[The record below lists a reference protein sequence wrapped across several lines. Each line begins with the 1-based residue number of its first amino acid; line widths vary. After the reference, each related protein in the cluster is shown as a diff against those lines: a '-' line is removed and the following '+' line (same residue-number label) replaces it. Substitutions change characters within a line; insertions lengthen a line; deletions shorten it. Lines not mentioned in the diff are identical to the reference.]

1 MQAAHQREA
10 DGDAVGRSTDTSR
23 WSSPFTLHR
32 GSNSSRR
39 SSDSEDQA
47 DSLIDKSPEAY
58 SSDLSRQ
65 PKLRQKGKRAQEPHR
80 QKTNTASFQVPK
92 LPPIKPLQASRPRVQ
107 SAYMHCIREHES
119 QVCDLQHRLNE
130 ASTENK
136 LLRRLQHRHTVALQ
150 YFQNSEDSVSQI
162 FTRHYN
168 EARVLQALL
177 RDTRSCRDNLAR
189 QLQTTEST
197 LLSTKASLKHLQL
210 LSQDHR
216 LLEREELT
224 LRLNEANAELEEK
237 DKRIVDLERNLELCQ
252 ASFNRQLVTEHRKT
266 TEARK
271 LSFFLKGKVYQLNGE
286 VEEKKKEI
294 ETHNIYSLRFAKKGV
309 ESKLV
314 QTDGFILP
322 PTEPARLFRLANT
335 ESQERLE
342 EQESS
347 VESFYFPVKEYSD
360 PETPETE
367 ALTNHQ
373 DDTERCADTSGQSSC
388 SEESLKYQTEEDCAK
403 EEEAPEVPQEL
414 EKEQETEKSEMPY
427 ISKKSLNA
435 TEPKRQGYRL
445 PRIRRN
451 YTFNQTIENLHN
463 GRPANSCVDFN
474 PCESTKP
481 DEGGDYQQWES

>member
-1 MQAAHQREA
+1 MCDRQLRLMQAAHQREG

-23 WSSPFTLHR
+23 WSSPSSLHC
-32 GSNSSRR
+32 GSRH

-47 DSLIDKSPEAY
+47 DPLIDKSPGAY
-58 SSDLSRQ
+58 SSDQPRQ
-65 PKLRQKGKRAQEPHR
+65 PKLRQIGKGAQGPRR
-80 QKTNTASFQVPK
+80 QRTNTASIQLPK
-92 LPPIKPLQASRPRVQ
+92 LPPIKPQQVLRPRVQ

-119 QVCDLQHRLNE
+119 QVSDLQHQLNQ

-162 FTRHYN
+162 FARHYN
-168 EARVLQALL
+168 EARVLQGLL

-210 LSQDHR
+210 LSQDRR

-237 DKRIVDLERNLELCQ
+237 DKRIV
-252 ASFNRQLVTEHRKT
+252 
-266 TEARK
+266 
-271 LSFFLKGKVYQLNGE
+271 
-286 VEEKKKEI
+286 EKKKEI
-294 ETHNIYSLRFAKKGV
+294 ETHNIYSLRFAKKGR

-314 QTDGFILP
+314 QTDGLILP
-322 PTEPARLFRLANT
+322 PTETARLFGLENT

-347 VESFYFPVKEYSD
+347 VECFYFPVKEYT
-360 PETPETE
+360 ETEIPETE
-367 ALTNHQ
+367 ALDNHQ
-373 DDTERCADTSGQSSC
+373 DDTEICADTSGQNSC
-388 SEESLKYQTEEDCAK
+388 SEESLKSQNEGDCTK

-414 EKEQETEKSEMPY
+414 EEEQETEESEMPY
-427 ISKKSLNA
+427 ISKKSVNA
-435 TEPKRQGYRL
+435 TEPKRKAYRF
-445 PRIRRN
+445 PRMRRN
-451 YTFNQTIENLHN
+451 YTFKQTIENLHN
-463 GRPANSCVDFN
+463 GIPANSCVDIN
-474 PCESTKP
+474 RCESTET
-481 DEGGDYQQWES
+481 DEGGDYQQWVS

>member
-1 MQAAHQREA
+1 MQAAHQREG

-23 WSSPFTLHR
+23 WSSPSSLHC
-32 GSNSSRR
+32 GSRH
-39 SSDSEDQA
+39 SSDSEDRA
-47 DSLIDKSPEAY
+47 DPLIDKSPGAY
-58 SSDLSRQ
+58 SSDQSRQ
-65 PKLRQKGKRAQEPHR
+65 PKLRQKGKGAQGPRR
-80 QKTNTASFQVPK
+80 QRTNTASIQLPK
-92 LPPIKPLQASRPRVQ
+92 LPPIKPQQVLRPRVQ

-119 QVCDLQHRLNE
+119 QVSDLQHQLNQ

-162 FTRHYN
+162 FARHYN
-168 EARVLQALL
+168 EARVLQGLL

-210 LSQDHR
+210 LSQDRR

-237 DKRIVDLERNLELCQ
+237 DKRIVDLERNLELSQ
-252 ASFNRQLVTEHRKT
+252 ASFNRQLVTEQRKT
-266 TEARK
+266 SEARK
-271 LSFFLKGKVYQLNGE
+271 LSFFLQGKVYQLNRE

-294 ETHNIYSLRFAKKGV
+294 ETHNIYSLRFAKKGR

-314 QTDGFILP
+314 QTDGLILP
-322 PTEPARLFRLANT
+322 PTETARLFGLENT

-347 VESFYFPVKEYSD
+347 VECFYFPVKEYT
-360 PETPETE
+360 ETEIPETE
-367 ALTNHQ
+367 ALDNHQ
-373 DDTERCADTSGQSSC
+373 DDTEICADTSGQNSC
-388 SEESLKYQTEEDCAK
+388 SEESLKSQNEGDCTK

-414 EKEQETEKSEMPY
+414 EEEQETEESEMPY
-427 ISKKSLNA
+427 ISKKSVNA
-435 TEPKRQGYRL
+435 TEPKRKAYRF

-451 YTFNQTIENLHN
+451 YTFKQTIENLHN
-463 GRPANSCVDFN
+463 GIPANSCVDIN
-474 PCESTKP
+474 RCESTKT
-481 DEGGDYQQWES
+481 DEGGDYQQWVS